1 MTITTKKRKT
11 DKKVEVDVVND
22 LKRVCA
28 CEVCDNTLRADVE
41 VRTQKKA
48 RKKTTTA
55 NEKRKKKKEL
65 NALVFSPTLLFIS
78 LFPRVMAPFFFF
90 PLSFCMQDT
99 HTQIRI
105 ITIKEEEEKN

>member
-28 CEVCDNTLRADVE
+28 CEVCENTLRADVE

-55 NEKRKKKKEL
+55 NEKREKKKKRTQRTRFL
-65 NALVFSPTLLFIS
+65 SNFALHLSFSTCYGTVL
-78 LFPRVMAPFFFF
+78 FFF

-99 HTQIRI
+99 H
-105 ITIKEEEEKN
+105 K